1 MLDLLITGGLVVDGS
16 GSPGFYAA
24 IGVEGDRLNVI
35 RGDVS
40 SLEASRTIDASG
52 QVVCPGFID
61 FHAHSG
67 LVILAEPRHE
77 PKVRQG
83 ITTEVIG
90 VDGNSYAPF
99 RNERDLKM
107 FIELNSG
114 LDGAP
119 PLPGLWS
126 SVPEYLSMFD
136 NKVAVNIVYLIG
148 NAPLRINAMGWDN
161 KPASADDLANMKALL
176 REAMEDG
183 AFGMSTGLDYPPGS
197 YADTAE
203 LSELGGEAAK
213 LGGFYHTHVRY
224 SLGDRFLDPFR
235 EAVEIG
241 RRGQVPVHLTHLFHR
256 LPYRGSGRH
265 MLEFVDEARN
275 EGLDL
280 TFDCFP
286 YPYAGTRLLI
296 IIPQWAQDGGPE
308 KLKEVF
314 RSEEGRERLRR
325 EVQPRG
331 NTWDGMWLT
340 YFDKPH
346 NRQYEGKTIAEIADM
361 RNAHPV
367 DAVMDLLLEEDLR
380 ISYTGAVV
388 NAATL
393 PSFIDHPLYMVG
405 SDALLLGETP
415 SPMMY
420 GTFPYILADYV
431 REERRFSMQEGIRK
445 MTSFPAQRLGIP
457 DRGMLRDEM
466 KADIVVFEPGAVTA
480 PSSMADAKQ
489 YPRGIN
495 HVIVNGQSVV
505 QDSVHTGAT
514 PGRALRRR

>member
-1 MLDLLITGGLVVDGS
+1 MLDLLISGGLVVDGS
-16 GSPGFYAA
+16 GSPGFFAA
-24 IGVEGDRLNVI
+24 IGVEEDRLRVI

-40 SLEASRTIDASG
+40 TAEAARTIDASG

-99 RNERDLKM
+99 RNERDLRM

-126 SVPEYLSMFD
+126 SVPEYLGMFD
-136 NKVAVNIVYLIG
+136 NKVAVNIAYLIG

-161 KPASADDLANMKALL
+161 RPASADDLANMKAIL
-176 REAMEDG
+176 RESMEDG

-203 LSELGGEAAK
+203 LSELGGEAAR

-241 RRGQVPVHLTHLFHR
+241 RRGEVPVHLTHLFHR
-256 LPYRGSGRH
+256 LPHRGSGRH
-265 MLEFVDEARN
+265 MLELVDNARN

-296 IIPQWAQDGGPE
+296 VIPQWAQDGGPE
-308 KLKEVF
+308 KLKEVL
-314 RSEEGRERLRR
+314 RSEDGRERLRQ
-325 EVQPRG
+325 EVFPRG
-331 NTWDGMWLT
+331 PSWDGMWLT

-346 NRQYEGKTIAEIADM
+346 NQQYDGKSIAEIADM

-367 DAVMDLLLEEDLR
+367 DAVCDLLLEEDLR

-405 SDALLLGETP
+405 SDALLLGDHP
-415 SPMMY
+415 SPMAY

-431 REERRFSMQEGIRK
+431 REERRFSLEEGIRK
-445 MTSFPAQRLGIP
+445 MTSFPAHRLGIS
-457 DRGMLRDEM
+457 DRGMLRDGM
-466 KADIVVFEPGAVTA
+466 KADIAVFDAATVSA
-480 PSSMADAKQ
+480 PTTMENPKQ
-489 YPRGIN
+489 FPQGIG
-495 HVIVNGQSVV
+495 HVIVNGQSVIE
-505 QDSVHTGAT
+505 DGAHTGAT
-514 PGRALRRR
+514 PGRSLRRR

>member
-16 GSPGFYAA
+16 GSPGFFASV
-24 IGVEGDRLNVI
+24 GVEGDELRVI
-35 RGDVS
+35 RGDAS
-40 SLEASRTIDASG
+40 SLEAARVIDASG

-61 FHAHSG
+61 VHAHSG

-83 ITTEVIG
+83 VTTEVIG

-99 RNERDLKM
+99 RNPQDLRM

-119 PLPGLWS
+119 PLPGLWG
-126 SVPEYLSMFD
+126 SVSEYLDMFD
-136 NKVAVNIVYLIG
+136 GKVAVNIAYLVG

-161 KPASADDLANMKALL
+161 RRATADELANMKALL

-183 AFGMSTGLDYPPGS
+183 AFGLSTGLDYPPGS

-203 LSELGGEAAK
+203 LSELGNVAAG

-224 SLGDRFLDPFR
+224 SLGDRYLDPFR

-241 RRGQVPVHLTHLFHR
+241 RRGQTPVHLTHLFHR
-256 LPYRGSGRH
+256 LPARGSAH
-265 MLEFVDEARN
+265 PMLEFVDNARA

-296 IIPQWAQDGGPE
+296 ILPQWTQDGGPE
-308 KLKEVF
+308 KLKQVL
-314 RSEEGRERLRR
+314 RSEDGRDRLRQ
-325 EVQPRG
+325 EVSPRG
-331 NTWDGMWLT
+331 PSWDGMWLT
-340 YFDKPH
+340 YFGKAH
-346 NRQYEGKTIAEIADM
+346 NQQYDGKSVAEIAEM
-361 RNAHPV
+361 MGAHPV
-367 DAVMDLLLEEDLR
+367 DAICDLLLEEDLR
-380 ISYTGAVV
+380 LSYTGAVV
-388 NAATL
+388 NPATL
-393 PSFIDHPLYMVG
+393 PQFVQHPLFMVG
-405 SDALLLGETP
+405 SDALLLGDHP
-415 SPMMY
+415 SPMAY

-431 REERRFSMQEGIRK
+431 RQERRFSLEEGVRK
-445 MTSFPAQRLGIP
+445 MTSFPAQRLGFR
-457 DRGMLRDEM
+457 DRGLLRDGM
-466 KADIVVFEPGAVTA
+466 KADVVVFDPATVAA
-480 PSSMADAKQ
+480 PTTMAQPKQ
-489 YPRGIN
+489 FPQGIG

-505 QDSVHTGAT
+505 QDGVHTGAT